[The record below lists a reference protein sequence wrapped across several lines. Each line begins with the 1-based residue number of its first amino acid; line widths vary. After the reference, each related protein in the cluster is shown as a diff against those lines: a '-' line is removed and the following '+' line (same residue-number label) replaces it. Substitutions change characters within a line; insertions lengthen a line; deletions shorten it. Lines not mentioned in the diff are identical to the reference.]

1 LFDDTLNRHTIPN
14 AAKGHAARAF
24 GGEMLTQCCHRSAPS
39 LLTHAALRLQ
49 FVLPFLFGKIN
60 ALSQESFYIS
70 PLQSIAYSSPVTGCC
85 YQAVLTWFITS
96 ILPAPTIHLI
106 LFWLFFCFDLRMLC
120 FKTTL

>member
-1 LFDDTLNRHTIPN
+1 MFNDILNRHTILN
-14 AAKGHAARAF
+14 AAKGQAARAF
-24 GGEMLTQCCHRSAPS
+24 GDEILIQCCHRYTLS

-70 PLQSIAYSSPVTGCC
+70 PLQSIAYSSPVTGYC
-85 YQAVLTWFITS
+85 YQAVLTLFITS

-106 LFWLFFCFDLRMLC
+106 LF
-120 FKTTL
+120 